1 MNTDVHDENPD
12 APRGVAPYEPYTPES
27 DTGDASDVVVDV
39 TEITEEPASPT
50 SPTSVDTVLG
60 CLTLLETLEREG
72 SRPTLPGVY
81 VPVERPRLL
90 EQQTVER
97 ECSHPP
103 SLGETTVSNE
113 DIMASLLRL
122 HTEINELRVLQ
133 NDTHNTMQ
141 FELARMPYELE
152 QGRLPPF
159 VGGWSQPPMPDPAH
173 THGRGGARARGGRGR
188 NSRRTP
194 ANYAYADTECS

>member
-39 TEITEEPASPT
+39 IEITKEPASPT
-50 SPTSVDTVLG
+50 SPTLVDTV
-60 CLTLLETLEREG
+60 TSNIRETLMVHADNIREMHK
-72 SRPTLPGVY
+72 
-81 VPVERPRLL
+81 
-90 EQQTVER
+90 QTVER
-97 ECSHPP
+97 ECSRPP
-103 SLGETTVSNE
+103 SPGEMTVSNK

-122 HTEINELRVLQ
+122 HTAIDELRVLQ
-133 NDTHNTMQ
+133 NDTHNSMQ
-141 FELARMPYELE
+141 FWPYGEGHL
-152 QGRLPPF
+152 QSF
-159 VGGWSQPPMPDPAH
+159 VGGWSQPPVPDPAH
-173 THGRGGARARGGRGR
+173 THGRGGARARGGGGRGR